1 MSIAPNT
8 GRACAVPTASA
19 VWNGGTNAGGNNGL
33 INGCPAG
40 LCGLPS
46 PASTSGLVEVGCTSN
61 VAMFTKPGFAPVN
74 VPVHAVG
81 SNAEREVPLLLLP
94 VLTRPATQRVRVS

>member
-8 GRACAVPTASA
+8 GRPCAVPRGSA

-46 PASTSGLVEVGCTSN
+46 PASTRGLVDVGCTSN

-81 SNAEREVPLLLLP
+81 TRAEPVVTQLLLP
-94 VLTRPATQRVRVS
+94 VLTRPET